1 MGKIIAFSN
10 QKGGVGKT
18 TTCINMSAF
27 LAQKGYKVLIVDL
40 DPQGNASTGLGIEKK
55 DVLISTYGVLVDEA
69 QPEKAI
75 RPSVVENLDVLP
87 SNIDL
92 AGAEVEMVYISERE
106 FCLKKALSKVR
117 DNYDFIMI
125 DCPPALGLLTI
136 NALTAAD
143 SVLIPIQSEFFALEG
158 LSQLMNTF
166 KLIIK
171 KLNPKL
177 EIEGVIVTMFDARSA
192 TAKEVNKQV
201 VNFFGKKIFT
211 IAIPRNVRLSEAPSY
226 GMPVMMYD
234 KGCAG
239 SKAYEYI
246 TNEFLKRQKKLG
258 DKSNG

>member
-27 LAQKGYKVLIVDL
+27 LAKKGYKVLIVDL

-55 DVLISTYGVLVDEA
+55 DILISTYGVLVDEA
-69 QPEKAI
+69 EPSKAI
-75 RPSVVENLDVLP
+75 KPSVVENLDVLP

-92 AGAEVEMVYISERE
+92 AGAEVEMVYVSERE
-106 FCLKKALSKVR
+106 FCLKKALTKVR

-143 SVLIPIQSEFFALEG
+143 SVIIPIQSEFFALEG

-166 KLIIK
+166 KLIIR
-171 KLNPKL
+171 KLNPTL
-177 EIEGVIVTMFDARSA
+177 EIEGVIVTMFDARSI
-192 TAKEVNKQV
+192 TAKEINKQV
-201 VNFFGKKIFT
+201 LNFFGKKIFT

-226 GMPVMMYD
+226 GLPIVMYD
-234 KGCAG
+234 KSCSGA
-239 SKAYEYI
+239 KAYEYI
-246 TNEFLKRQKKLG
+246 TNEFLKRQKNIG